1 MSKRKV
7 DDPTFYIIGSVI
19 NDTVLCQI
27 AAFFNFLFYVL
38 ACSLYTNQDKKLF
51 YEKFGFQ
58 KLPNVKYGYG
68 MVIEM

>member
-1 MSKRKV
+1 V

-27 AAFFNFLFYVL
+27 AAFFNFLFSVL
-38 ACSLYTNQDKKLF
+38 ACSLYTNQDKELF